1 MNLTLLTGKL
11 AVRRW
16 GLSPPTG
23 EQRFGNSKQ
32 SQRTNATLRDVGF
45 VSAEAVKSSEFF

>member
-1 MNLTLLTGKL
+1 MNLTLLTGKW
-11 AVRRW
+11 AMRRW

-32 SQRTNATLRDVGF
+32 SQRTNATLRDVEF
-45 VSAEAVKSSEFF
+45 IMAKAVKSFEFF